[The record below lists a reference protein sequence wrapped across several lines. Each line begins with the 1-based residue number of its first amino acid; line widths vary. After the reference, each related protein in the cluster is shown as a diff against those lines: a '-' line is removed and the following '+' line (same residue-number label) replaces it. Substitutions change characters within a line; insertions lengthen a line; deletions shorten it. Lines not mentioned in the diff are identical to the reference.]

1 MMKQFIA
8 YLTLVVHDYDEAIAF
23 YTQKLKFNLLEDSVL
38 SPVKRWVRIAPPGS
52 TETSLL
58 LAKAATDEQRRTVGN
73 QTGGRVALFLYTD
86 NFDRDY
92 KFMQQQG
99 IVFNGPVR
107 TETYG
112 KVVVFEDLYSN
123 LWDLIEP
130 VN

>member
-1 MMKQFIA
+1 MKQFIA
-8 YLTLVVHDYDEAIAF
+8 HITLLVRNYDEAIAF
-23 YTQKLKFNLLEDSVL
+23 YTQKLSFKLVEDTVL
-38 SPVKRWVRIAPPGS
+38 STDKRWVRIAPPGS
-52 TETSLL
+52 TETCLL
-58 LAKAATDEQRRTVGN
+58 LAQAANEEQRRSVGK

-99 IVFNGPVR
+99 IIFNGPAR
-107 TETYG
+107 AEPYG
-112 KVVVFEDLYSN
+112 KVVVFKDLYGN